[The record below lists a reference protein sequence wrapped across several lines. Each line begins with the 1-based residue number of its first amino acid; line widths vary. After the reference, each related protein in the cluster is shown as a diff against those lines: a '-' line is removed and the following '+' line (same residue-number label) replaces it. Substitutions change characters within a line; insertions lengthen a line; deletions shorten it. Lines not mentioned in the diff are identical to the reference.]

1 LCRVAFRDARGTD
14 TIDADLVVHGA
25 GRVPDLEDLH
35 LEAAGVEYSRDG
47 VHVNEYLQSVSNPK
61 IYAAGDCAATDG
73 PPLTPVAGYEGR
85 IVAANLLDG
94 NHARPDYAG
103 IPSVV
108 FTIPPLARVGL
119 SEDEAR
125 AAGLRF
131 KIRHEDTSSWYSS
144 RRVGEEASAFKV
156 LVEEDTG
163 RLLGAHLLGPH
174 ADETINLFA
183 LAMRAGL
190 TSDRFKDVIW
200 AYPTHASDTP
210 YMV

>member
-1 LCRVAFRDARGTD
+1 
-14 TIDADLVVHGA
+14 
-25 GRVPDLEDLH
+25 
-35 LEAAGVEYSRDG
+35 
-47 VHVNEYLQSVSNPK
+47 
-61 IYAAGDCAATDG
+61 
-73 PPLTPVAGYEGR
+73 VAGYEGR